1 MPHIAMFSIGAHGH
15 VNPNLPVIAELVAR
29 GHRVSYA
36 VPESFA
42 QTVASAG
49 AAPVVYRSVLPD
61 EEAGERWPDGGVEAM
76 SIFLDEAVQALPQL
90 RAAFDRDRP
99 AVVLYDIAAYVARA
113 LAHSWEIPLVQ
124 LSPAMV
130 AWEGY
135 EQDMAEV
142 YAAMLD
148 NPAGEAYQS
157 RFAAWL
163 DEQEIALSVDE
174 FIGRPPRCV
183 VLIPRALQPHAEK
196 VDERVYTFV
205 GPSLDSRPHQGDW
218 PEPDRPLLLVSLGS
232 AYTDAPQ
239 FYRDCCTAFGGL
251 DWQVVMSIG
260 RHVDRATLGPVPSNV
275 ELHEWVPQLAV
286 LGRASVF
293 VTHAGMGGCSEG
305 LYQGVP
311 MVAVPQ
317 AVDQFDNAAML
328 EELGVGVHLSMQQAT
343 PEALRDA
350 VLRLAGSPEVAARS
364 AALRDELR
372 AAGGAARA
380 ADIVESALRS
390 TAHRCRW

>member
-1 MPHIAMFSIGAHGH
+1 MFSIGAHGH
-15 VNPNLPVIAELVAR
+15 INPNLPVIAELVAR
-29 GHRVSYA
+29 GHRISYA

-42 QTVASAG
+42 QIVASAG
-49 AAPVVYRSVLPD
+49 AIPVVYRSVLPD
-61 EEAGERWPDGGVEAM
+61 EEAGQRWPTGGVEAM
-76 SIFLDEAVQALPQL
+76 SIFLDEAEQALPQL

-99 AVVLYDIAAYVARA
+99 AVVLYDIAAYAARV

-157 RFAAWL
+157 RFAGWL
-163 DEQEIALSVDE
+163 DDQRIALSVDE
-174 FIGRPPRCV
+174 FTGRPPRCI

-196 VDERVYTFV
+196 VDKRIYSFV
-205 GPSLDSRPHQGDW
+205 GPSLDARPHQGDW
-218 PEPDRPLLLVSLGS
+218 PAPDRPLLLVSLGS
-232 AYTDAPQ
+232 AYTDASQ
-239 FYRDCCTAFGGL
+239 FYQACCTAFGGL

-260 RHVDRATLGPVPSNV
+260 RHIDRSTLHPVPPNV

-317 AVDQFDNAAML
+317 AVDQFSNASML
-328 EELGVGVHLSMQQAT
+328 EELGVAVQLPMQQAT

-350 VLRLAGSPEVAARS
+350 VLRLAGSPEVAAR
-364 AALRDELR
+364 ATALRDELR

-380 ADIVESALRS
+380 ADIIESALRS
-390 TAHRCRW
+390 PRH